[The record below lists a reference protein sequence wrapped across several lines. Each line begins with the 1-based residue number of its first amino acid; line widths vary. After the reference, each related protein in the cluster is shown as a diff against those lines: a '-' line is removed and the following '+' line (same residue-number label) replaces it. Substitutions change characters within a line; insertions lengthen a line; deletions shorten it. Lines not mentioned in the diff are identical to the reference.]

1 MTGVALVSNSALL
14 PLFPAL
20 SLTHEAASSALVHPS
35 SIPSP
40 PISLPLFDDYEDD
53 ALLERVLLP
62 PLLLAPAA
70 AALPLL
76 LLPPFLS
83 LPLVTHCF
91 PCCLNYLPLLPPF
104 FPPSFPLS
112 RLSRGLSD
120 SQVDLRGERER
131 ESSLSKRREAVERSH
146 THKGQRN
153 SLAREIDVPAA
164 AVAGKRGSVCECERV
179 Y

>member
-53 ALLERVLLP
+53 DDALACERVLLPP

-104 FPPSFPLS
+104 FPPSFVVS

-131 ESSLSKRREAVERSH
+131 EQSLRA
-146 THKGQRN
+146 KG
-153 SLAREIDVPAA
+153 
-164 AVAGKRGSVCECERV
+164 GG
-179 Y
+179 